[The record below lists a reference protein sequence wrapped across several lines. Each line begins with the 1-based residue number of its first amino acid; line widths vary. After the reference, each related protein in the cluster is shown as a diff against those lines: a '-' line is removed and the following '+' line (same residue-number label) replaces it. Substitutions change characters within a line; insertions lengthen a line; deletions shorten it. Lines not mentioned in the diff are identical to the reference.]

1 MASESRTAVSHPD
14 APALVDVSPRSRRS
28 GLILAVVLIGAFMA
42 VLDVAVV
49 NVAIPSIQRDLHAGF
64 GALELVISAYT
75 LVYAS
80 LLVTGGRLGDI
91 YGRRP
96 LFIAGVVVF
105 SGASALCGIAPSI
118 DVLIVARAIQGI
130 GGAMLYPQVLSIIQV
145 TFTGQDRGR
154 ALGIFGCLIGVA
166 AIAGQ
171 IIGGFILAANL
182 FGLEWRPVFLLNVP
196 VGILAVMA
204 AMAVLPRERGEP
216 QARLDAVGVLLA
228 AVTVLLLVVPLLEG
242 RDAGWPAWMLVSLAA
257 SLPAG
262 AAFVAY
268 ERRLSRRG
276 GSPLVPLRLFSN
288 SAFGNGVPIA
298 ALFMASNAGFLITF
312 AIYLQ
317 VGLGF
322 SPLQSA
328 LTYTPNALGFFMAS
342 LIAPRLVPLLGRSVL
357 TCGYV
362 VAALGLLATAGTV
375 AAAGSHLIG
384 WELAPTLFLAG
395 LGQGLGMT
403 PLVGTIISGL
413 RPTDAGAGAGV
424 VTTTLQVGNALGVAL
439 ISLLFFSLLG
449 TLPTAPRYATAF
461 ALVLPVAA
469 ALVLL
474 AAVLVQRLPRS
485 PMQPANSL
493 IELLPGWASGF
504 AYSMFLMTGGR
515 MADQL
520 FSEILEKVTERR
532 TRRVHEAPMAPGDFL
547 VYHFEAAADDKA
559 WLNYLIRE
567 ALAYGSATVPHEADR
582 LPMIQAQVD
591 EMRRRQEL
599 GLVTTDFDPAVLR
612 LLAFALTNYPRIL
625 PQITRMTTGQSPED
639 PAFKKRWGE
648 LLRGLGDRLGPG
660 HK

>member
-1 MASESRTAVSHPD
+1 
-14 APALVDVSPRSRRS
+14 
-28 GLILAVVLIGAFMA
+28 
-42 VLDVAVV
+42 
-49 NVAIPSIQRDLHAGF
+49 
-64 GALELVISAYT
+64 
-75 LVYAS
+75 
-80 LLVTGGRLGDI
+80 
-91 YGRRP
+91 
-96 LFIAGVVVF
+96 
-105 SGASALCGIAPSI
+105 
-118 DVLIVARAIQGI
+118 
-130 GGAMLYPQVLSIIQV
+130 
-145 TFTGQDRGR
+145 
-154 ALGIFGCLIGVA
+154 
-166 AIAGQ
+166 
-171 IIGGFILAANL
+171 
-182 FGLEWRPVFLLNVP
+182 
-196 VGILAVMA
+196 
-204 AMAVLPRERGEP
+204 
-216 QARLDAVGVLLA
+216 
-228 AVTVLLLVVPLLEG
+228 
-242 RDAGWPAWMLVSLAA
+242 
-257 SLPAG
+257 
-262 AAFVAY
+262 
-268 ERRLSRRG
+268 
-276 GSPLVPLRLFSN
+276 
-288 SAFGNGVPIA
+288 
-298 ALFMASNAGFLITF
+298 
-312 AIYLQ
+312 
-317 VGLGF
+317 
-322 SPLQSA
+322 
-328 LTYTPNALGFFMAS
+328 
-342 LIAPRLVPLLGRSVL
+342 
-357 TCGYV
+357 
-362 VAALGLLATAGTV
+362 
-375 AAAGSHLIG
+375 LIG

-582 LPMIQAQVD
+582 LPMIQAQVE